1 MKTEKY
7 SCPLELQGQAKAGNI
22 LVPRE
27 EAVSIEEPEAL
38 RKEGHT
44 FQANQGYATS
54 KAILSYVLRP
64 FLKRPKNINSER
76 K

>member
-1 MKTEKY
+1 M
-7 SCPLELQGQAKAGNI
+7 CAGEDREI
-22 LVPRE
+22 LLPAGAAGPGKGWEHARE

-38 RKEGHT
+38 RKEGHM

-64 FLKRPKNINSER
+64 FSKDLKI
-76 K
+76 